1 MALVVNNLPANA
13 RDLGSIPGSERS
25 PGGGNSNPLQ
35 YSLIPRTE
43 EPGRLQSMGSQRVR
57 YDWAHTHAQALVAMH
72 RLFIQA
78 LVMKH
83 WLSCP
88 VAGGILVLQPGI
100 EPRSLAL
107 QSEFLT
113 AGPPGKSLYRGF
125 LIGIVSLAYR
135 LNNILRCLSFTFSS
149 NWLPSF

>member
-1 MALVVNNLPANA
+1 MQKMQETWVPS
-13 RDLGSIPGSERS
+13 LGLKDPLEEEIATPFSI
-25 PGGGNSNPLQ
+25 LAWK
-35 YSLIPRTE
+35 IPKTE
-43 EPGRLQSMGSQRVR
+43 EPGRRQSMGSQRGR
-57 YDWAHTHAQALVAMH
+57 YDWAHTHAQAPVAMH
-72 RLFIQA
+72 RLFIQV
-78 LVMKH
+78 LVTKH
-83 WLSCP
+83 GLSCP
-88 VAGGILVLQPGI
+88 VAGGILVFQSGF